1 MPAVLDTHA
10 AIWYLLDTKNLSQ
23 AVFSL
28 IDTAAASGV
37 PTYIS
42 AVSLV
47 EVVYLV
53 ERGRIASDA
62 FDRFDRELGQNNPAF
77 KIFPLDYNV
86 ARAMREIPRHVVPD
100 MPDRIIA
107 ATALHLNLPL
117 VTRDHRLQAA
127 GIQIIWYSRSL
138 NSSALFVRK
147 RDSRVRHT
155 LKCERIAWVSKCQHS
170 GHFESRVPHPCAVC
184 KGAVLGINEQ
194 DRFLR
199 LLYKRN

>member
-10 AIWYLLDTKNLSQ
+10 AIWYLLDATNLSQ

-28 IDTAAASGV
+28 IDTAAISGV

-62 FDRFDRELGQNNPAF
+62 FDKFVRELGQNNPAF
-77 KIFPLDYNV
+77 KVVPLDYNI
-86 ARAMREIPRHVVPD
+86 ASALREIPRDPVPD

-107 ATALHLNLPL
+107 ATALHLGLPL
-117 VTRDHRLQAA
+117 VTRDRRLQAA
-127 GIQIIWYSRSL
+127 GIQTIW
-138 NSSALFVRK
+138 
-147 RDSRVRHT
+147 
-155 LKCERIAWVSKCQHS
+155 
-170 GHFESRVPHPCAVC
+170 
-184 KGAVLGINEQ
+184 
-194 DRFLR
+194 
-199 LLYKRN
+199 